1 MTEATFSSPRTVRFG
16 GRPAVILAGLVILLL
31 FVLDSWATH
40 ELVMAHEAG
49 ALDFYARWAGARGFF
64 LQGISPYSQ
73 EVSLQIQ
80 EAFHGRP
87 ARPDEDQVLFAYPFY
102 TVFVIAP
109 LTLLPYGWAAAVWL
123 ALLEFGLL
131 AALLLLLDV
140 YRWQPSPGLLIPI
153 VGWTLLFYPHL
164 RGILLGQFVV
174 LIGVLLALVVWALT
188 HRRDGLAGVALALTT
203 IKPQVVLL
211 VIPLLLLWAI
221 GQRRWRFAGTFALTL
236 GGLFAASFLAMPDWL
251 GDFIYQVTAYPTYT
265 AYPPYILM
273 PVPWIL
279 THLTFPALGTPVEMA
294 LRLALLAGLAWA
306 WWREAR
312 SGWASFHW
320 TLGLTLV
327 VNSLTAVRTGTTN
340 YVLFLLP
347 LIPLFH
353 HLHQRA
359 GTLVLV
365 AIHLTLS
372 LGLWVFFLIYQ
383 QQADLAILVAM
394 PLLLLAALF
403 WGREALARP
412 LEQGIP

>member
-1 MTEATFSSPRTVRFG
+1 MAAALG
-16 GRPAVILAGLVILLL
+16 LAIALL
-31 FVLDSWATH
+31 FALDVWGTRVS
-40 ELVMAHEAG
+40 LVTG
-49 ALDFYARWAGARGFF
+49 VPGPTDFYARWVGAQAYVQ
-64 LQGISPYSQ
+64 QGLSPYSD
-73 EVSLQIQ
+73 EVSRRIQ
-80 EAFHGRP
+80 AGIYGRP
-87 ARPDEDQVLFAYPFY
+87 LRPGEDLFLFVYPFY
-102 TVFVIAP
+102 VVFVIAP
-109 LTLLPYGWAAAVWL
+109 LSVLPYGWAAATWL

-140 YRWQPSPGLLIPI
+140 YRWRPPPGLLILLA
-153 VGWTLLFYPHL
+153 GWTLLFYPHM

-174 LIGVLLALVVWALT
+174 LIGVLLALVIWALS
-188 HRRDGLAGVALALTT
+188 RGRDGLAGVALALTT

-221 GQRRWRFAGTFALTL
+221 GQRRWRFVGAFVLALGSL
-236 GGLFAASFLAMPDWL
+236 LAASFLAMPGWL
-251 GDFIYQVTAYPTYT
+251 GDFIRQVVTYPMYT

-279 THLTFPALGTPVEMA
+279 THLIFPALGAPVEMA

-347 LIPLFH
+347 LIPLFY
-353 HLHQRA
+353 HLYRRVGRLA
-359 GTLVLV
+359 LAV
-365 AIHLTLS
+365 AILALS
-372 LGLWVFFLIYQ
+372 LGLWPLFVIYE

-394 PLLLLAALF
+394 PLLILAALF
-403 WGREALARP
+403 WGREALAQP
-412 LEQGIP
+412 LERSIA